1 MTENPETASGV
12 RLSGR
17 IPSTKLRDFLN
28 ERGNVLTLNSGWA
41 ANG

>member
-1 MTENPETASGV
+1 MTENPYTDGEV
-12 RLSGR
+12 HLSGR
-17 IPSTKLRDFLN
+17 IPSTKLKDYLK

>member
-1 MTENPETASGV
+1 MTEGPQAAGEV
-12 RLSGR
+12 HFSGR
-17 IPSTKLRDFLN
+17 IPSTKLRDSLK

>member
-1 MTENPETASGV
+1 VTENPETAGEV
-12 RLSGR
+12 RLFGR
-17 IPSTKLRDFLN
+17 VPSAKLRDYLK